1 VNRQQLAHVLR
12 AACAVANDPNVLVLG
27 SQSILGSFEETE
39 LPAEATASIEA
50 DIAFLNDPD
59 RQKADRV
66 DGAIGELSAFHD
78 TNGVYAEGVHIATA
92 ILPVGWQERLVGW
105 DLRSSEP
112 ASPRFLDPHDLA
124 VAKLAAGRGKDLD
137 FVSALIRGGLLD
149 VTVIRRRAALLPA
162 ETDARIGQRIQAWLG
177 QYGDGL

>member
-78 TNGVYAEGVHIATA
+78 TNGFYAEGV
-92 ILPVGWQERLVGW
+92 P
-105 DLRSSEP
+105 
-112 ASPRFLDPHDLA
+112 FLDHKSP
-124 VAKLAAGRGKDLD
+124 K
-137 FVSALIRGGLLD
+137 S
-149 VTVIRRRAALLPA
+149 RRAC
-162 ETDARIGQRIQAWLG
+162 R
-177 QYGDGL
+177 